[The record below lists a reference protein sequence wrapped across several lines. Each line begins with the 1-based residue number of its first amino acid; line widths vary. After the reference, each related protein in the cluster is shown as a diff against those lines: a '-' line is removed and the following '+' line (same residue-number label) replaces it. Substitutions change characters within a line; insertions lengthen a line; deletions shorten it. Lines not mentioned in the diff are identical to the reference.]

1 MMNRILFVTLVTL
14 LLGATFL
21 LRTEHAAMD
30 GFAFDAAALNDKTI
44 WTQVNAQPY
53 HIPTELDTLCSA
65 PTSEQYKSIS
75 DRVGNP
81 HIVPSIVVFVNN
93 AGKQAMF
100 AKQPRFPEGSVIVKQ
115 KLGAF
120 YERNKPLL
128 YTVMRKREA
137 GYNPA
142 VGDWEFLVYAGDGK
156 QLQASGKLENCQAC
170 HVGKK
175 DSDFVFRPYVKLE

>member
-1 MMNRILFVTLVTL
+1 MKRILCVTLGTL
-14 LLGATFL
+14 LLGASFL
-21 LRTEHAAMD
+21 LRTENAATD
-30 GFAFDAAALNDKTI
+30 AFTFDAATLNDKAL

-53 HIPTELDTLCSA
+53 HIPTELDALCAA

-75 DRVGNP
+75 DRSGNP
-81 HIVPSIVVFVNN
+81 HIVPSIIVYVNN

-100 AKQPRFPEGSVIVKQ
+100 AKQPRFPEGSTIVKQ

-128 YTVMRKREA
+128 YTVMRKREP

-142 VGDWEFLVYAGDGK
+142 VGDWEFLVYAADGK
-156 QLQASGKLENCQAC
+156 QLQASGKLENCQVC
-170 HVGKK
+170 HVNKK
-175 DSDFVFRPYVKLE
+175 DSDFIFSPYVKLE